1 MLITP
6 PPNVR
11 KKYGKMK
18 PLSTVLTP
26 PLTLVSS
33 YYDDTV
39 LEVYMT
45 FDRSIDASGYQPGA
59 FVLVDGDI
67 NNQTYVGNE
76 YEVVLGGTT
85 LRIQL
90 TVMGS
95 ASGPDVE
102 LSVASG
108 NGIVAA
114 DDGAT
119 WAGVSGLVLPFG
131 E

>member
-1 MLITP
+1 MLIVPARKFRRARREAEQP
-6 PPNVR
+6 PVI
-11 KKYGKMK
+11 
-18 PLSTVLTP
+18 SAP
-26 PLTLVSS
+26 PLMLVSS

-45 FDRSIDASGYQPGA
+45 FDRNIDASGYVPGA
-59 FVLVDGDI
+59 FVLVDGNI

-85 LRIQL
+85 LRIEL
-90 TVMGS
+90 TATGS

-102 LSVASG
+102 LSVSSE

-114 DDGAT
+114 DDRAA
-119 WAGVSGLVLPFG
+119 WAGVSGLVLPFN